1 MMSRIRA
8 LVAREVR
15 SQVFSPVAWVVWT
28 LFLFLAGWFFFS
40 LVYQFVVIVDQA
52 SGYAE
57 MMQNREMLDRLNL
70 NEMVIS
76 GLFGNLLL
84 LFVFF
89 IPVLTMRSFAEERKQ
104 GTDELLLT
112 APITAGEL
120 VAGKY
125 LGLLAITGVLVVAA
139 SFYVGVLLRFGDPE
153 TGPILTGLLGLVL
166 VVAALTSI
174 GFGISTLTKS
184 QVVAAVGSFVVFLL
198 LFVVDWPAE
207 STEGVL
213 RTVLKALSLPAHY
226 QGFARGVV
234 SSVDVAYFVSLAALG
249 LFIART
255 TIASQRWRMP

>member
-1 MMSRIRA
+1 VRRIAA

-15 SQVFSPVAWVVWT
+15 AQVYSPIAWVVWT

-40 LVYQFVVIVDQA
+40 LVYQFIVIVDNA

-57 MMQNREMLDRLNL
+57 MMQNRELLERLNL
-70 NEMVIS
+70 NELVIG

-89 IPVLTMRSFAEERKQ
+89 IPVLTMRSFAEERKA

-112 APITAGEL
+112 APVTPGEI

-125 LGLLAITGVLVVAA
+125 LGLLAVTGVLVAA
-139 SFYVGVLLRFGDPE
+139 AAFYVVVLLRFGDPE
-153 TGPILTGLLGLVL
+153 KGPIATGLFGLVL
-166 VVAALTSI
+166 VVASLTAV
-174 GFGISTLTKS
+174 GFAVSTLTKS

-207 STEGVL
+207 SADGLL
-213 RTVLKALSLPAHY
+213 RTVLKALSLPAHF
-226 QGFARGVV
+226 QGFARGTVA
-234 SSVDVAYFVSLAALG
+234 SVDVTYFVSIAALG
-249 LFIART
+249 LFVARSA
-255 TIASQRWRMP
+255 IASQRWRMP